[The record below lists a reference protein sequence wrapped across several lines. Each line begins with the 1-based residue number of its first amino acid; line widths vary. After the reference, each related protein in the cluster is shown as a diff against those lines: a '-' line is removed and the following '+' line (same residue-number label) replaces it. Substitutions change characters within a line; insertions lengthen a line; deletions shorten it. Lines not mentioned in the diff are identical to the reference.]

1 LKRATLHNWILNMSD
16 DTNSS
21 SSSAGSVVSTALFIC
36 SIIVLANVDPNEY
49 NQIRHIAYYN
59 FILMLPCLLAGGAVL
74 MCCITASSMSSG
86 KINWPAFY
94 LLFLSVFIIILTFMG
109 MVWHNDPRH
118 SIIFYKEFWTENALV
133 FETPPKHA
141 WAYVMGDIIIRI
153 ESVSIMI
160 ICFVMGLGGL
170 CTCCGAVYK
179 CHDSNPSLIPV

>member
-1 LKRATLHNWILNMSD
+1 MSD
-16 DTNSS
+16 DNNSS

-59 FILMLPCLLAGGAVL
+59 FILMLPCLLAGAAAA
-74 MCCITASSMSSG
+74 MCCITASSMASG

-94 LLFLSVFIIILTFMG
+94 LLFLSFFTISLTFMG
-109 MVWHNDPRH
+109 MVWHNDPTH

-141 WAYVMGDIIIRI
+141 WAYVMGDVIIRI

-160 ICFVMGLGGL
+160 ICFVMGLGALGV
-170 CTCCGAVYK
+170 CCGAVYK
-179 CHDSNPSLIPV
+179 CCDNNPSLIPV